1 MSPTTGIAASQL
13 RQLIFYHIDNELLE
27 NATFL
32 AGRLY
37 ALEPRNPDSSHLL
50 ALTNLRQRRWKLA
63 YDSAQKYGSSGRHLG
78 CAYIFAQACLE
89 LGKYLEGTTALEKA
103 KSLWQNRS
111 NWNKHSETSRR
122 HIPDAAAVQTLL
134 ARLWRN
140 YGDTKKAGDCYVEAH
155 KANPFIWETLEGLC
169 KIGADVDLEKMFR
182 PTTEMGAVPK
192 SINTAEIYTD
202 QPRAIS
208 NALSQNT
215 NFAHAS
221 ALTPSNDPFS
231 TRSSGEQEGAMFAL
245 PKARSRTALTNG
257 LKAPLSEWDT
267 PTANSNGASF
277 DDDVEMEGPVGAGNG
292 VSQDQPQLAPSRRA
306 RLGQQVEPP
315 ERSRHPAL
323 RGQQSTSDPQ
333 DSALPTEAGV
343 RKTSGGHKRTI
354 SGHASQSNTA
364 APDSAAPRRSNR
376 LFGQG
381 TTTRSGR
388 TTAEPPPAPT
398 TRSDRESRPART
410 ATGAKGR
417 TTGTVGRVVS
427 GNRKMMPP
435 DPADKEKE
443 KEKER
448 ERLRRAPSRNSE
460 KPSATQAPTAAA
472 VAKPLPSV
480 LAEQEAKEAIS
491 GLLKSFRQLAVG
503 YRAASRYDLSTAIE
517 TFSSLSSAQ
526 RETPWVLAQLAK
538 AYYEAADYRAAENCF
553 IRLLKLQPSRI
564 EDMEVYSTVLW
575 HLKKEAPLAFLCHS
589 LREQAF
595 DTPETWCAIGNS
607 FSLGR
612 EHDQAIAAFKRAI
625 QIDES
630 FAYAWTLM
638 GHEYIAN
645 EEFDAA
651 LSSFRKSVTADKR
664 SYAGWYGLGRSL
676 ERMGKLE
683 DAERHYRI
691 AAQINPS
698 NATLMVCIGVIFEK
712 LRKKPN
718 ALDCYSR
725 ALELA
730 PQSALAR
737 FKKARVLMHMRE
749 FELALRELLVLRD
762 LAPDEANVWF
772 LLGKC
777 WKGLGEKGEALR
789 AFTTALN
796 LDVKVSRVPRSRDM
810 LLLLLP
816 QSLRVSMTIE
826 LTRCFHRLRPSSR
839 KRWRA
844 WMMMRKWTVMTTSRV
859 SNCFQAEHSK
869 YYGLHF
875 SIGNGNGW
883 HGEARL
889 RFVHFC
895 FLYMTPHPRLFDCR
909 MA

>member
-1 MSPTTGIAASQL
+1 
-13 RQLIFYHIDNELLE
+13 
-27 NATFL
+27 
-32 AGRLY
+32 
-37 ALEPRNPDSSHLL
+37 
-50 ALTNLRQRRWKLA
+50 
-63 YDSAQKYGSSGRHLG
+63 
-78 CAYIFAQACLE
+78 
-89 LGKYLEGTTALEKA
+89 
-103 KSLWQNRS
+103 
-111 NWNKHSETSRR
+111 
-122 HIPDAAAVQTLL
+122 
-134 ARLWRN
+134 
-140 YGDTKKAGDCYVEAH
+140 
-155 KANPFIWETLEGLC
+155 
-169 KIGADVDLEKMFR
+169 
-182 PTTEMGAVPK
+182 
-192 SINTAEIYTD
+192 
-202 QPRAIS
+202 
-208 NALSQNT
+208 
-215 NFAHAS
+215 
-221 ALTPSNDPFS
+221 
-231 TRSSGEQEGAMFAL
+231 
-245 PKARSRTALTNG
+245 
-257 LKAPLSEWDT
+257 
-267 PTANSNGASF
+267 
-277 DDDVEMEGPVGAGNG
+277 
-292 VSQDQPQLAPSRRA
+292 
-306 RLGQQVEPP
+306 
-315 ERSRHPAL
+315 
-323 RGQQSTSDPQ
+323 
-333 DSALPTEAGV
+333 
-343 RKTSGGHKRTI
+343 
-354 SGHASQSNTA
+354 
-364 APDSAAPRRSNR
+364 
-376 LFGQG
+376 
-381 TTTRSGR
+381 
-388 TTAEPPPAPT
+388 
-398 TRSDRESRPART
+398 
-410 ATGAKGR
+410 
-417 TTGTVGRVVS
+417 
-427 GNRKMMPP
+427 MMPP
-435 DPADKEKE
+435 DPSDKE

-448 ERLRRAPSRNSE
+448 ERLRRAPSRNNE
-460 KPSATQAPTAAA
+460 KPPATQAPAATTT
-472 VAKPLPSV
+472 AKPPPAV

-503 YRAASRYDLSTAIE
+503 YRAASRFDLTTAIE
-517 TFSSLSSAQ
+517 TFNSLSSTQ

-595 DTPETWCAIGNS
+595 DTPETWCAVGNS
-607 FSLGR
+607 FSLAR

-737 FKKARVLMHMRE
+737 FKKSRVLMHMRE

-796 LDVKVSRVPRSRDM
+796 LDVKVSLILSGS
-810 LLLLLP
+810 
-816 QSLRVSMTIE
+816 QYSFMTTE
-826 LTRCFHRLRPSSR
+826 LTVQFHRLRPSSR
-839 KRWRA
+839 KQWKA
-844 WMMMRKWTVMTTSRV
+844 WTTTMKWTAMTISQSGSREV
-859 SNCFQAEHSK
+859 RKNCFSSRA
-869 YYGLHF
+869 
-875 SIGNGNGW
+875 
-883 HGEARL
+883 
-889 RFVHFC
+889 
-895 FLYMTPHPRLFDCR
+895 
-909 MA
+909 

>member
-1 MSPTTGIAASQL
+1 
-13 RQLIFYHIDNELLE
+13 
-27 NATFL
+27 
-32 AGRLY
+32 
-37 ALEPRNPDSSHLL
+37 
-50 ALTNLRQRRWKLA
+50 
-63 YDSAQKYGSSGRHLG
+63 
-78 CAYIFAQACLE
+78 
-89 LGKYLEGTTALEKA
+89 
-103 KSLWQNRS
+103 
-111 NWNKHSETSRR
+111 
-122 HIPDAAAVQTLL
+122 
-134 ARLWRN
+134 
-140 YGDTKKAGDCYVEAH
+140 
-155 KANPFIWETLEGLC
+155 
-169 KIGADVDLEKMFR
+169 
-182 PTTEMGAVPK
+182 
-192 SINTAEIYTD
+192 
-202 QPRAIS
+202 
-208 NALSQNT
+208 
-215 NFAHAS
+215 
-221 ALTPSNDPFS
+221 
-231 TRSSGEQEGAMFAL
+231 
-245 PKARSRTALTNG
+245 
-257 LKAPLSEWDT
+257 
-267 PTANSNGASF
+267 
-277 DDDVEMEGPVGAGNG
+277 
-292 VSQDQPQLAPSRRA
+292 
-306 RLGQQVEPP
+306 
-315 ERSRHPAL
+315 
-323 RGQQSTSDPQ
+323 
-333 DSALPTEAGV
+333 
-343 RKTSGGHKRTI
+343 
-354 SGHASQSNTA
+354 
-364 APDSAAPRRSNR
+364 
-376 LFGQG
+376 
-381 TTTRSGR
+381 
-388 TTAEPPPAPT
+388 
-398 TRSDRESRPART
+398 
-410 ATGAKGR
+410 
-417 TTGTVGRVVS
+417 
-427 GNRKMMPP
+427 MMPP

-460 KPSATQAPTAAA
+460 KPPAMQAPAATATVRPPPA
-472 VAKPLPSV
+472 V
-480 LAEQEAKEAIS
+480 LAEQETKEAIS

-517 TFSSLSSAQ
+517 TFSSLPSAQ
-526 RETPWVLAQLAK
+526 RETPWLLAQLAK

-553 IRLLKLQPSRI
+553 IRLLKLQPSRV

-625 QIDES
+625 QIDET

-651 LSSFRKSVTADKR
+651 LSAFRKSVTADKR

-737 FKKARVLMHMRE
+737 FKKSRVLMHMRE

-796 LDVKVSRVPRSRDM
+796 LDVKVSRVPLFRHM
-810 LLLLLP
+810 LLRRNL
-816 QSLRVSMTIE
+816 MTSE
-826 LTRCFHRLRPSSR
+826 LTNDLYRLRLSSR
-839 KRWRA
+839 KQWKA
-844 WMMMRKWTVMTTSRV
+844 WTMMRKWTAMTTSSKMIV
-859 SNCFQAEHSK
+859 SSRAEQSVNSITWFCV
-869 YYGLHF
+869 F
-875 SIGNGNGW
+875 SIGNGG
-883 HGEARL
+883 HGEHGIFAP
-889 RFVHFC
+889 FNSASFSC
-895 FLYMTPHPRLFDCR
+895 FMFLAF
-909 MA
+909 

>member
-1 MSPTTGIAASQL
+1 LAVKTITFSSYDRALATINTNTHSGMSPASGVAASQL
-13 RQLIFYHIDNELLE
+13 RQLIFYHIDNELLD
-27 NATFL
+27 NASFL

-50 ALTNLRQRRWKLA
+50 ALTSLRQRKPKSA
-63 YDSAQKYGSSGRHLG
+63 YEAAHRYGSGGRHLG

-89 LGKYLEGTTALEKA
+89 LGKNLEGTTALEKA
-103 KSLWQNRS
+103 KTLWQGRS

-134 ARLWRN
+134 ARLWRAH
-140 YGDTKKAGDCYVEAH
+140 GDSKKAGDCYVEAH
-155 KANPFIWETLEGLC
+155 TANPFIWESFEGLC
-169 KIGADVDLEKMFR
+169 KIGADMDMDKMFK
-182 PTTEMGAVPK
+182 PTAEMVATPK
-192 SINTAEIYTD
+192 SSSAAEVYAD
-202 QPRAIS
+202 QPRQTS
-208 NALSQNT
+208 NALAQQN
-215 NFAHAS
+215 NFNHANV
-221 ALTPSNDPFS
+221 LTPSGDPFNAR
-231 TRSSGEQEGAMFAL
+231 TAGEQGAPMFAL
-245 PKARSRTALTNG
+245 PKARSRTALHG

-267 PTANSNGASF
+267 PTANSNGTSF
-277 DDDVEMEGPVGAGNG
+277 EDDAAMGGYAGEEAG
-292 VSQDQPQLAPSRRA
+292 VVQEQQPLAPLRRA
-306 RLGQQVEPP
+306 RPGQPLEPSD
-315 ERSRHPAL
+315 RSRHPAL
-323 RGQQSTSDPQ
+323 RGQPSTTSDPQ
-333 DSALPTEAGV
+333 DGVAAAEAGT

-354 SGHASQSNTA
+354 SGHASQSSTA

-376 LFGQG
+376 LFGQ
-381 TTTRSGR
+381 
-388 TTAEPPPAPT
+388 APT
-398 TRSDRESRPART
+398 TRSTRTTTESAPIVTTRNERESRPART

-427 GNRKMMPP
+427 GNRKIMPP

-448 ERLRRAPSRNSE
+448 ERLRRAPSRNGE
-460 KPSATQAPTAAA
+460 KPPISTAPTNTTTQRISTAPPAN
-472 VAKPLPSV
+472 V
-480 LAEQEAKEAIS
+480 LAEQEAIMS
-491 GLLKSFRQLAVG
+491 LLKSFKQLAIG
-503 YRAASRYDLSTAIE
+503 SYAASRYDLATATE
-517 TFSSLSSAQ
+517 AFKLLPSAQ
-526 RETPWVLAQLAK
+526 HETPWVIAQLAK
-538 AYYEAADYRAAENCF
+538 AYYEASDYRQSENYF
-553 IRLLKLQPSRI
+553 IKLLKLQPARI

-595 DTPETWCAIGNS
+595 DSPETWCAIGNS
-607 FSLGR
+607 FSLAR
-612 EHDQAIAAFKRAI
+612 EHDQAIAAFKRAT
-625 QIDES
+625 QLEES

-638 GHEYIAN
+638 GHEFIAN

-651 LSSFRKSVTADKR
+651 LSSFRKSVTAEKR

-691 AAQINPS
+691 AAQLNPS

-737 FKKARVLMHMRE
+737 FKKSRVLMHMRQ
-749 FELALRELLVLRD
+749 FELALQELLVLRD

-796 LDVKVSRVPRSRDM
+796 LDVKVSFALSPRSINVAYILLTSTFLQASPFIKEAMESLDDDEDM
-810 LLLLLP
+810 D
-816 QSLRVSMTIE
+816 SE
-826 LTRCFHRLRPSSR
+826 
-839 KRWRA
+839 
-844 WMMMRKWTVMTTSRV
+844 
-859 SNCFQAEHSK
+859 
-869 YYGLHF
+869 
-875 SIGNGNGW
+875 
-883 HGEARL
+883 
-889 RFVHFC
+889 
-895 FLYMTPHPRLFDCR
+895 DD
-909 MA
+909 

>member
-1 MSPTTGIAASQL
+1 MSPATGIAASQL
-13 RQLIFYHIDNELLE
+13 RQLIFYHIDNELLD

-63 YDSAQKYGSSGRHLG
+63 YDSAHKYGSGGRHLG

-89 LGKYLEGTTALEKA
+89 LGKHLEGTAALEKA

-140 YGDTKKAGDCYVEAH
+140 HGDTKKAGDCYVEAH

-169 KIGADVDLEKMFR
+169 KIGADVDLDKMFR

-192 SINTAEIYTD
+192 SSSTAEIYTD

-208 NALSQNT
+208 NALPQHNNFT
-215 NFAHAS
+215 NG
-221 ALTPSNDPFS
+221 LTPSNDPFS
-231 TRSSGEQEGAMFAL
+231 TRSSGEQEGGLFAL
-245 PKARSRTALTNG
+245 PKARSRAGLTNG

-277 DDDVEMEGPVGAGNG
+277 DDDVEMEAPVGG
-292 VSQDQPQLAPSRRA
+292 VAQDQPPLAPSRRA
-306 RLGQQVEPP
+306 RAGQQVEQS
-315 ERSRHPAL
+315 ERLRHPAL
-323 RGQQSTSDPQ
+323 RGQQSTSSDPQ
-333 DSALPTEAGV
+333 DSAVPTEAVV

-354 SGHASQSNTA
+354 SGHASQSSVA

-388 TTAEPPPAPT
+388 TTAEPPPTVT

-460 KPSATQAPTAAA
+460 KPPVTQSLAATTT
-472 VAKPLPSV
+472 AKPLPAV
-480 LAEQEAKEAIS
+480 LAEQESKEAIS

-517 TFSSLSSAQ
+517 TFSSLPSTQ

-553 IRLLKLQPSRI
+553 IRLLKLQPSRV

-737 FKKARVLMHMRE
+737 FKKSRVLMHMRQ

-796 LDVKVSRVPRSRDM
+796 LDVKVRLIPCSQFSLLL

-816 QSLRVSMTIE
+816 LRTFKSTE
-826 LTRCFHRLRPSSR
+826 LTVHSHRLHLSS
-839 KRWRA
+839 KKQWRA
-844 WMMMRKWTVMTTSRV
+844 WTMMRKWTATTTKVVDMKKNCFPPTEHSITVCVFSSIGKKGSAWGARFCLFTTS
-859 SNCFQAEHSK
+859 
-869 YYGLHF
+869 
-875 SIGNGNGW
+875 
-883 HGEARL
+883 
-889 RFVHFC
+889 C
-895 FLYMTPHPRLFDCR
+895 FLIMSYALL
-909 MA
+909 

>member
-1 MSPTTGIAASQL
+1 MSPASGVAASQL
-13 RQLIFYHIDNELLE
+13 RQLIFYHIDNELLD
-27 NATFL
+27 NASFL

-50 ALTNLRQRRWKLA
+50 ALTSLRQRKPKSA
-63 YDSAQKYGSSGRHLG
+63 YEAAHRYGSSGRHLG

-89 LGKYLEGTTALEKA
+89 LGKNLEGTTALEKA
-103 KSLWQNRS
+103 KTFWQGRS
-111 NWNKHSETSRR
+111 NWNKHSEISRR

-134 ARLWRN
+134 ARLWRAH
-140 YGDTKKAGDCYVEAH
+140 GDAKKAGDCYVEAH
-155 KANPFIWETLEGLC
+155 KANPFIWESFEGLC
-169 KIGADVDLEKMFR
+169 KIGADMDLDKMFK
-182 PTTEMGAVPK
+182 PTAEMVAAPK
-192 SINTAEIYTD
+192 SSSAAEVYAD
-202 QPRAIS
+202 QPRQTS
-208 NALSQNT
+208 NALAQHN
-215 NFAHAS
+215 NFNHANV
-221 ALTPSNDPFS
+221 LTPSGDPFNA
-231 TRSSGEQEGAMFAL
+231 RPAVEQGAPMFAL
-245 PKARSRTALTNG
+245 PKARSRTALNG

-267 PTANSNGASF
+267 PTANSNGTSF
-277 DDDVEMEGPVGAGNG
+277 EDDAAMGGYGGEEVGIA
-292 VSQDQPQLAPSRRA
+292 QEQQPLAPSRRA
-306 RLGQQVEPP
+306 RPGQPLEPSD
-315 ERSRHPAL
+315 RSRHPAL
-323 RGQQSTSDPQ
+323 RGQPSTISDLQ
-333 DSALPTEAGV
+333 ESATVAEAGT

-354 SGHASQSNTA
+354 SGHASQSSTA

-376 LFGQG
+376 LFGQ
-381 TTTRSGR
+381 
-388 TTAEPPPAPT
+388 APT
-398 TRSDRESRPART
+398 TRSTRTTTTTESAPTVTTRSERESRPART

-448 ERLRRAPSRNSE
+448 ERLRRAPSRNGE
-460 KPSATQAPTAAA
+460 KPPVSSAPTNATAQKVPTA
-472 VAKPLPSV
+472 PQANV
-480 LAEQEAKEAIS
+480 LAEQEAILS
-491 GLLKSFRQLAVG
+491 LLKSFKQLAIG
-503 YRAASRYDLSTAIE
+503 SYAASRYDLATATE
-517 TFSSLSSAQ
+517 AFKALPSAQ
-526 RETPWVLAQLAK
+526 HETPWVIAQLAK
-538 AYYEAADYRAAENCF
+538 AYYEASDYRQSENYF
-553 IRLLKLQPSRI
+553 IKLLKLQPARI

-595 DTPETWCAIGNS
+595 DSPETWCAIGNS
-607 FSLGR
+607 FSLAR
-612 EHDQAIAAFKRAI
+612 EHDQAIAAFKRAT
-625 QIDES
+625 QLDES

-651 LSSFRKSVTADKR
+651 LSSFRKSVTAEKR

-691 AAQINPS
+691 AAQLNPS

-737 FKKARVLMHMRE
+737 FKKSRVLMHMRQ
-749 FELALRELLVLRD
+749 FELALQELLVLRD

-796 LDVKVSRVPRSRDM
+796 LDVKVSFAPHLDDIV
-810 LLLLLP
+810 LLYN
-816 QSLRVSMTIE
+816 I
-826 LTRCFHRLRPSSR
+826 LT
-839 KRWRA
+839 
-844 WMMMRKWTVMTTSRV
+844 
-859 SNCFQAEHSK
+859 
-869 YYGLHF
+869 
-875 SIGNGNGW
+875 
-883 HGEARL
+883 
-889 RFVHFC
+889 
-895 FLYMTPHPRLFDCR
+895 
-909 MA
+909 

>member
-1 MSPTTGIAASQL
+1 MSPTTGVAASQL
-13 RQLIFYHIDNELLE
+13 RQLIFYHLDTELLD

-50 ALTNLRQRRWKLA
+50 ALTNLRQRKIRSA
-63 YDSAQKYGSSGRHLG
+63 YDAAHRYGSGGRHLG

-89 LGKYLEGTTALEKA
+89 LGKNLEGTTALEKA
-103 KSLWQNRS
+103 RSLWQGRS

-122 HIPDAAAVQTLL
+122 HTPDAAAVQTLL
-134 ARLWRN
+134 ARLWRAH
-140 YGDTKKAGDCYVEAH
+140 GDSKKAGECYVEAH
-155 KANPFIWETLEGLC
+155 KANPFIWESFEGLC
-169 KIGADVDLEKMFR
+169 KIGAEIDIDKMFK
-182 PTTEMGAVPK
+182 TTAEMGAAPK
-192 SINTAEIYTD
+192 SSSAAEVYTD
-202 QPRAIS
+202 QPRATS
-208 NALSQNT
+208 NALAQHNSFN
-215 NFAHAS
+215 HANV
-221 ALTPSNDPFS
+221 LTPSGDPFN
-231 TRSSGEQEGAMFAL
+231 TRTAGEQGAPIFAL
-245 PKARSRTALTNG
+245 PKARSRTALNP

-267 PTANSNGASF
+267 PTANSNGTSLE
-277 DDDVEMEGPVGAGNG
+277 DDAAMGGFAGEDGGTVQEQPPV
-292 VSQDQPQLAPSRRA
+292 APSRRA
-306 RLGQQVEPP
+306 RPGQQVEPSD
-315 ERSRHPAL
+315 RSRHPVL
-323 RGQQSTSDPQ
+323 RGQQSSSSDPQ
-333 DSALPTEAGV
+333 DGAAVAEAGA

-354 SGHASQSNTA
+354 SGHASQSSNA

-381 TTTRSGR
+381 TTT
-388 TTAEPPPAPT
+388 TT
-398 TRSDRESRPART
+398 TRSSRTTTETVPTVTARSEREVRPART

-448 ERLRRAPSRNSE
+448 ERLRRAPSRNAERPVVS
-460 KPSATQAPTAAA
+460 TAPTTTVTQKVPTAPPAN
-472 VAKPLPSV
+472 V
-480 LAEQEAKEAIS
+480 LAEQEAIS
-491 GLLKSFRQLAVG
+491 GLLKNFRQLAVG
-503 YRAASRYDLSTAIE
+503 SYAASRYDLPTAIE
-517 TFSSLSSAQ
+517 TFSSLSSTQ
-526 RETPWVLAQLAK
+526 RDTPWVIAQLAK
-538 AYYEAADYRAAENCF
+538 AYYEAADYREAENYF

-595 DTPETWCAIGNS
+595 DSPETWCAIGNS
-607 FSLGR
+607 FSLAR
-612 EHDQAIAAFKRAI
+612 EHDQAIAAFKRAT
-625 QIDES
+625 QLDES

-651 LSSFRKSVTADKR
+651 LSSFRKSVTAEKR

-725 ALELA
+725 ALDLA
-730 PQSALAR
+730 PNSALAR
-737 FKKARVLMHMRE
+737 FKKARVLMHMRQ
-749 FELALRELLVLRD
+749 FELALAELLVLRD

-796 LDVKVSRVPRSRDM
+796 LDVKVRFSSNFSTCLLDERAARVHILNFANSFLQASPFIKEAMESLDDDEDM
-810 LLLLLP
+810 D
-816 QSLRVSMTIE
+816 S
-826 LTRCFHRLRPSSR
+826 
-839 KRWRA
+839 
-844 WMMMRKWTVMTTSRV
+844 
-859 SNCFQAEHSK
+859 
-869 YYGLHF
+869 
-875 SIGNGNGW
+875 
-883 HGEARL
+883 
-889 RFVHFC
+889 
-895 FLYMTPHPRLFDCR
+895 DDD
-909 MA
+909 